1 MKKIIMLILA
11 VILMVPAVEAE
22 NKQLQK
28 ALKKEYKAKMKEYKK
43 GEWELFGSSRTLEVA
58 LLQHYD
64 QLNSLG
70 EDTHEVVGIAS
81 RFKSKNVGHQQAINN
96 ACITYA
102 QQAGSH
108 LKGRVVSDIAANG
121 DDTSAEFDHF
131 YAAYERLVEKE
142 IKGEMI
148 ESYSIIRCINPKA
161 KPQDCEYEMQTFFIV
176 NESAATRARIR
187 AMENAL
193 KESEA
198 AQRYAQKVSDF
209 VKEGFATE

>member
-1 MKKIIMLILA
+1 MKKIIMFILA
-11 VILMVPAVEAE
+11 IILMVPAVEAE

-28 ALKKEYKAKMKEYKK
+28 ALKKEYKAKIKEYKK
-43 GEWELFGSSRTLEVA
+43 EKWKLFGSSRTLEVA

-64 QLNSLG
+64 QLNTLG
-70 EDTHEVVGIAS
+70 EDAREVVGIAS

-96 ACITYA
+96 ASVTYA

-108 LKGRVVSDIAANG
+108 LKGRVVSDLAANG

-131 YAAYERLVEKE
+131 YAAYERLIEKE
-142 IKGEMI
+142 IKGEMT
-148 ESYSIIRCINPKA
+148 ESYSIIRCINPKT
-161 KPQDCEYEMQTFFIV
+161 DEYEMQTYFIV

-209 VKEGFATE
+209 VREGFANE

>member
-1 MKKIIMLILA
+1 MKKALLLIFA
-11 VILMVPAVEAE
+11 AILMIPAVEAE

-28 ALKKEYKAKMKEYKK
+28 ALKKEYKTKMKEYKK
-43 GEWELFGSSRTLEVA
+43 EKWQLFGSSRTLEVA

-64 QLNSLG
+64 QLNSFD
-70 EDTHEVVGIAS
+70 EEAHEIVGIAS
-81 RFKSKNVGHQQAINN
+81 RFKSKNIGHQQAINN

-108 LKGRVVSDIAANG
+108 LKGRVISDMAAN
-121 DDTSAEFDHF
+121 DDDLSAEFDHF

-142 IKGEMI
+142 IQNEMV
-148 ESYSIIRCINPKA
+148 ESYSIIRCINPKTG
-161 KPQDCEYEMQTFFIV
+161 EYEMQTFFIV

-209 VKEGFATE
+209 VKEGFLTE

>member
-1 MKKIIMLILA
+1 MKRIIIIILA
-11 VILMVPAVEAE
+11 AILMMPAIEAE

-28 ALKKEYKAKMKEYKK
+28 ALKKEYKTKMKEYKK
-43 GEWELFGSSRTLEVA
+43 EKWKLFGSSRTLEVA
-58 LLQHYD
+58 LLQHYEK
-64 QLNSLG
+64 LNTLG
-70 EDTHEVVGIAS
+70 EDAREIVGIAS
-81 RFKSKNVGHQQAINN
+81 RFVLKHKGHQSAYND
-96 ACITYA
+96 ACFSYA

-108 LKGRVVSDIAANG
+108 LKGRVVSDMATNG
-121 DDTSAEFDHF
+121 DDLSADFDHF

-142 IKGEMI
+142 IKGELM
-148 ESYSIIRCINPKA
+148 ESYSIIRCIDSKENI
-161 KPQDCEYEMQTFFIV
+161 YEMQTYFIV

-198 AQRYAQKVSDF
+198 AQRYAKKVSDF